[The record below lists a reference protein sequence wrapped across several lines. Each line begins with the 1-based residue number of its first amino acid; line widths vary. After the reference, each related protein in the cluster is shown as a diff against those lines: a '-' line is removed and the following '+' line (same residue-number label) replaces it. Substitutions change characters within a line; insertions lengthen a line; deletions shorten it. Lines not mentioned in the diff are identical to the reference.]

1 MTVMIDPAGKDA
13 VVQYTAPPIKPSQ
26 QAGASVWETFER
38 NRASCFSGASRV
50 PVFGP
55 ARR

>member
-1 MTVMIDPAGKDA
+1 MTVMIDPAGKDV